1 MDSLQ
6 ARFERL
12 WPHVTVLGAPDAT
25 PRLTVVLFHGC
36 GGIGRNITLFAEY
49 AVSLGL
55 RAVIVD
61 SYAPRGMTR
70 RMAAFLACNG
80 LWLRGYQRSGDVL
93 ALLWGLSQKSEV
105 DGIVL
110 AGWSHGAWAIMDL
123 MTQTLTA
130 PGEARLSDPGP
141 EPLKQVRGLFLM
153 YPYVNFLARSTG
165 RPWRTKAP
173 TMMVIALK
181 DHLARFSLSLKAVR
195 RLRGQGVPLETV
207 VVDSTHAFDE
217 LGADRFGFMK
227 YDPQSVST
235 VRAAFADFV
244 RALKA

>member
-6 ARFERL
+6 QRFERL
-12 WPHVTVLGAPDAT
+12 WPHVTVRGAPDSA

-36 GGIGRNITLFAEY
+36 GGVGRNITLFADY

-61 SYAPRGMTR
+61 SYAPRGMKR
-70 RMAAFLACNG
+70 RLAAFLACNG
-80 LWLRGYQRSGDVL
+80 LWLRGYTRSGDVL
-93 ALLWGLSQKSEV
+93 AMLWGLSQRPEV
-105 DGIVL
+105 NGIL
-110 AGWSHGAWAIMDL
+110 LCGWSHGAWAIMDL
-123 MTQTLTA
+123 MTQSLTRA
-130 PGEARLSDPGP
+130 GEARLSDPSP
-141 EPLKQVRGLFLM
+141 EPLTQVRGLFLM
-153 YPYVNFLARSTG
+153 YPYVNFLARSKSQA
-165 RPWRTKAP
+165 WRRQIP
-173 TMMVIALK
+173 TLMVIALK

-195 RLRGQGVPLETV
+195 RLRAQGVPLETV

-235 VRAAFADFV
+235 VRVAFAEFV
-244 RALKA
+244 RRFKD

>member
-1 MDSLQ
+1 MDTLQ
-6 ARFERL
+6 QRFDRL
-12 WPHVTVLGAPDAT
+12 WPHVTVLGAPDAA

-36 GGIGRNITLFAEY
+36 GGIGRNITLFADY

-61 SYAPRGMTR
+61 SYAPRGVKR

-93 ALLWGLSQKSEV
+93 ALLWGLSQRSEV
-105 DGIVL
+105 SGTVL

-123 MTQTLTA
+123 MTQSLTR
-130 PGEARLSDPGP
+130 PGEARLSDPIS

-153 YPYVNFLARSTG
+153 YPYVNFLARSTD
-165 RPWRTKAP
+165 RAWRTQVP

-181 DHLARFSLSLKAVR
+181 DHLARFGLSLKAVR
-195 RLRGQGVPLETV
+195 RLRAQGVPLETV

-244 RALKA
+244 RKFKT